1 MDGVTILNT
10 ITENVPNTAGFVVL
24 LIFSIVLIILL
35 FIAII
40 AVSDK
45 FSEFNGF
52 VIAYIIMEIF
62 GILFLIV
69 SILGLNTLSQEP
81 QTLYEVIISEEVS
94 FKDFTSK
101 YEIIEQ
107 RGEIYVVK
115 KRERNDKENQNQWN

>member
-10 ITENVPNTAGFVVL
+10 ITENVSNTAGLVTI
-24 LIFSIVLIILL
+24 LIFSIVLIIIS

-40 AVSDK
+40 ICSNK

-52 VIAYIIMEIF
+52 VIAFVITGIA
-62 GILFLIV
+62 GILFVIV
-69 SILGLNTLSQEP
+69 SILELNAPPQEP
-81 QTLYEVIISEEVS
+81 QTLYEVTISDEVS

-107 RGEIYVVK
+107 RGEIYIVK
-115 KRERNDKENQNQWN
+115 ERE